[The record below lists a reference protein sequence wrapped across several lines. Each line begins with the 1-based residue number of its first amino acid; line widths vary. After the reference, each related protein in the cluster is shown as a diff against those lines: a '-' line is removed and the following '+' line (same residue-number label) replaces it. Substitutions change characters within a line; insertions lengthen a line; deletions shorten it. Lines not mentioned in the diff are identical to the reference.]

1 MPIVISLSL
10 SFSFIIVSILFFTFF
25 FFMEIFF
32 FIEKLKTWVHQI
44 KPISWG
50 KKKSKPTIGKKKKK
64 VNTVWAIAELRE
76 YIL

>member
-1 MPIVISLSL
+1 MMLDYCV
-10 SFSFIIVSILFFTFF
+10 FTGLKNITQ

-44 KPISWG
+44 KPISG
-50 KKKSKPTIGKKKKK
+50 GKKSKPTIEKK
-64 VNTVWAIAELRE
+64 VNTVWAISEPRE

>member
-1 MPIVISLSL
+1 
-10 SFSFIIVSILFFTFF
+10 
-25 FFMEIFF
+25 MEIFF

-50 KKKSKPTIGKKKKK
+50 KKKLKPTIEKKKK
-64 VNTVWAIAELRE
+64 VNTVWAIAEPRE